1 MMVGAL
7 ALSRPS
13 LLVVAAFVLAAGLGH
28 RSLAGLDPPPRSP
41 FTGVV
46 TLVSDPR
53 VQRWGASVDVS
64 VDGDRVELVAAG
76 AAAGAVT
83 SARAGERLAV
93 RGRVGPPPDDAPWLI
108 PRHVRARL
116 SADSVELHDR
126 GAAPWRAANR
136 LRGLVER
143 GARPMGE
150 PIRFLFGGFVL
161 GDRSSIPPAVEDD
174 FQAAGLTHLMV
185 VSGANVAFVLTL
197 ASPLTT
203 RLRLFPGWA
212 VTVGIIGAF
221 ALLTRFEPSVLRAS
235 AMAAVAVTTHASGR
249 QARSVRVLA
258 LAVSGLVLVDP
269 LLVRSVGFQLS
280 VMATAGIVVG
290 GGPLAR
296 LLPGP
301 ASLRQAVAVTIAAQ
315 LAVAPLLVS
324 RFGGVPVVAPVA
336 NVIAAP
342 AAGAATIWGLPAGVA
357 AGVMGEPWE
366 RWLHLPTALAVR
378 WVAGTARIAALAPLG
393 ELSTWHL
400 VLVVLAGGAA
410 LVGRQR
416 RWPPRARAPLWGVVV
431 LTLLAPAVALR
442 HAPFEVRPTSGVV
455 LYRSGGATVVVVRA
469 GTDPGQAMAGLRRVG
484 VRRIDLVVDD
494 GAGPDVVE
502 ALDHRWPLGRIIA
515 PENLDAPLTMTVGE
529 LLVHLDSNSTTVLGP
544 ESVGRQPVR
553 APEREGFGATD
564 RVGG

>member
-1 MMVGAL
+1 
-7 ALSRPS
+7 
-13 LLVVAAFVLAAGLGH
+13 
-28 RSLAGLDPPPRSP
+28 
-41 FTGVV
+41 
-46 TLVSDPR
+46 
-53 VQRWGASVDVS
+53 
-64 VDGDRVELVAAG
+64 
-76 AAAGAVT
+76 
-83 SARAGERLAV
+83 
-93 RGRVGPPPDDAPWLI
+93 
-108 PRHVRARL
+108 
-116 SADSVELHDR
+116 
-126 GAAPWRAANR
+126 
-136 LRGLVER
+136 
-143 GARPMGE
+143 MGE

-357 AGVMGEPWE
+357 AGVMGDPWE